1 MSTGVV
7 LTSGVSGGGLILQ
20 SPLDSS
26 NNAAT
31 TSFVNQQINRSIAT
45 LPLAVGATGGGIYNQ
60 NSLGSGATIVVFVS
74 SSPGPVSSVL
84 SVVSGGT
91 GYAVGDLLIVPG
103 GGYDC
108 VLRVTNVSGGVIQS
122 GGLQVLYG
130 GTNYTTGFQTTAID
144 IPPSGRT
151 IILTGT
157 LTSNATIIITNGTYA
172 TASRRSIYCNNTTG
186 SFSVTVKLSNGAGG
200 STGTG
205 VILTQGTNNSTA
217 MWVWTDGQNDT
228 WTVAA

>member
-1 MSTGVV
+1 MSTGVS
-7 LTSGVSGGGLILQ
+7 LTAGVSGGGLILQ

-31 TSFVNQQINRSIAT
+31 TSFVAQQINRSIAT
-45 LPLAVGATGGGIYNQ
+45 LPFTLGSTAGGTYNQ

-74 SSPGPVSSVL
+74 SSPGPVSSIL
-84 SVVSGGT
+84 SVVSGGS
-91 GYAVGDLLIVPG
+91 GYAVGDLLIIPG

-108 VLRVTNVSGGVIQS
+108 ILRVTNVSAGVIQS
-122 GGLQVLYG
+122 GGLSVLYG
-130 GTNYTTGFQTTAID
+130 GSNYMTGFQTTAID

-151 IILTGT
+151 VTLAGI

-186 SFSVTVKLSNGAGG
+186 SFTTTVKLSNGAGG

-205 VILTQGTNNSTA
+205 VVLPQGTNNSTA
-217 MWVWTDGQNDT
+217 KWVWTDGVNDVWFT
-228 WTVAA
+228 T